1 MLNRYPLW
9 KNLMVILVVAI
20 GALYSL
26 PNIYGEDPAVQIS
39 GTRGQQADTTALT
52 EVQNVLKENNL
63 STKSIVLEN
72 GSILAR
78 FNNTDDQLLAKDK
91 IAEKLGTNY
100 TTALNLAP
108 ATPAWLS
115 SIGAN
120 PMKWGLDLRGGVR
133 FLMEVDM
140 LWLNVKNSYKTHY
153 VANYVKKK
161 FNLRQ
166 LKMVTNLVSVF

>member
-20 GALYSL
+20 GVLYSL

-39 GTRGQQADTTALT
+39 GTRGQQADTTVLSQ
-52 EVQNVLKENNL
+52 VQEVLKDNNL
-63 STKSIVLEN
+63 VAKSVILEQ

-78 FNNTDDQLLAKDK
+78 FSNTDDQLLAKDK
-91 IAEKLGTNY
+91 IAEKLGNHY

-115 SIGAN
+115 TLGGN

-133 FLMEVDM
+133 FFDGSGYEFRF
-140 LWLNVKNSYKTHY
+140 SKTPRTI
-153 VANYVKKK
+153 AG
-161 FNLRQ
+161 Q
-166 LKMVTNLVSVF
+166 LAYRTS

>member
-63 STKSIVLEN
+63 PTKSIVLEN

-91 IAEKLGTNY
+91 IAEKLGT
-100 TTALNLAP
+100 TTP
-108 ATPAWLS
+108 
-115 SIGAN
+115 
-120 PMKWGLDLRGGVR
+120 R
-133 FLMEVDM
+133 
-140 LWLNVKNSYKTHY
+140 H
-153 VANYVKKK
+153 
-161 FNLRQ
+161 
-166 LKMVTNLVSVF
+166 